1 MIKKLGFL
9 ALAICLLLTFLSPGQ
24 VAAQSQ
30 LKILDSSVEADF
42 PSRLTFDLSAQ
53 SGVDISDV
61 RLRYTIDRIR
71 FAQVTS
77 EIKVPFVPATTVNT
91 SWVWDMRLTG
101 GLPPG
106 SRVSYQWTVTDS
118 SGNRVE
124 TSLSRVQ
131 FDDNRYDWQSLTQDL
146 ITIYWYNGND
156 AFARELMTASQEALV
171 RLKASTGATLSQPV
185 KLYIYG
191 NTQDLQGSMIFP
203 QEWTG
208 GVAFTRYGI
217 IAIGINPG
225 NLDWGK
231 GAIAH
236 ELTHLVVHQMTLN
249 PYGEIPTW
257 LDEGLSTNIE
267 GSSPFQYNAYV
278 ARAVAENNLI
288 SVRSLA
294 SPFSAFPDL
303 SYLSYAESYS
313 IVGFLISQYGQDK
326 MLQLLNTFRQGS
338 TYDGA
343 LKTVYGFDV
352 DGLNDQWRDHVNAL
366 YGVTVSDVVG
376 TNSWVFILVGV
387 AFIAIL
393 FLIVWQV
400 RTRKARRGGTGG

>member
-9 ALAICLLLTFLSPGQ
+9 ALAVCLLLTFLSPGQ

-278 ARAVAENNLI
+278 TRAVAKNNLI